1 MRRVVLV
8 LILLAVLLPMCQQK
22 PSAEDI
28 MKKVD
33 DTYKNIKSMRGIA
46 YFYIKSE
53 NKTVNGTVK
62 FEIVRPDKFRVEG
75 YKFVTGSNGSVIWV
89 YDKTNNTVKKY
100 EYRGHRP
107 EVDYGQFIE
116 RMIGNFSFELIGTEN
131 LNGIDCYV
139 IVAKPL
145 SDELKQAN
153 MTITMYIDTKRFVP
167 LKFETRLK
175 NIVSIMEY
183 KKIDLNVPIDQSEFE
198 PPT

>member
-89 YDKTNNTVKKY
+89 TTKLTTPLKNT
-100 EYRGHRP
+100 
-107 EVDYGQFIE
+107 
-116 RMIGNFSFELIGTEN
+116 STE
-131 LNGIDCYV
+131 GIDRKSITV
-139 IVAKPL
+139 SL
-145 SDELKQAN
+145 SKG
-153 MTITMYIDTKRFVP
+153 
-167 LKFETRLK
+167 
-175 NIVSIMEY
+175 
-183 KKIDLNVPIDQSEFE
+183 
-198 PPT
+198 

>member
-1 MRRVVLV
+1 
-8 LILLAVLLPMCQQK
+8 
-22 PSAEDI
+22 
-28 MKKVD
+28 
-33 DTYKNIKSMRGIA
+33 
-46 YFYIKSE
+46 
-53 NKTVNGTVK
+53 
-62 FEIVRPDKFRVEG
+62 
-75 YKFVTGSNGSVIWV
+75 
-89 YDKTNNTVKKY
+89 
-100 EYRGHRP
+100 
-107 EVDYGQFIE
+107 
-116 RMIGNFSFELIGTEN
+116 MIGNFSFELIGTEN